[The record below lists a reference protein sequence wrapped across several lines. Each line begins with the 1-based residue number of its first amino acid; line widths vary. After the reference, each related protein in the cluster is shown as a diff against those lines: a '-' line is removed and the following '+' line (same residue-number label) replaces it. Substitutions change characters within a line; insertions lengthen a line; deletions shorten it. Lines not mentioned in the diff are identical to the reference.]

1 MIKTIYKVFCIAA
14 LCMPMWGCQWF
25 GQRHQQAGA
34 AVEINGNYL
43 YQATLDSLTLG
54 LSSEDSVRVA
64 QQYIGQWSKDILMY
78 EHAKAHADKQVEA
91 QVEAYRR
98 SLYVH
103 AYEEYLVERRMPKT
117 VPDSAVRQLYERMPD
132 RFILDESLVKGAMVV
147 VVSDAPNLQ
156 KLRKAMSE
164 LGNRRSDAMDDI
176 EKYAYRNASGY
187 ELFTDRWLTV
197 SDLLPL
203 MPIER
208 SELENRLKQSTLIET
223 SDSTRTYLLQVTD
236 KCLRGERMPL
246 EYARPEIEQIILSDR
261 RVEFLQKERER
272 LYDEAV
278 VTKKI
283 QFYEN

>member
-1 MIKTIYKVFCIAA
+1 MIKTFYKVLPVVAVSV
-14 LCMPMWGCQWF
+14 LLSGCRWF

-34 AVEINGNYL
+34 AVEINGYYL

-54 LSSEDSVRVA
+54 LSGEDSVRVA
-64 QQYIGQWSKDILMY
+64 QQYIGQWAKDILMY
-78 EHAKAHADKQVEA
+78 EHAKAHADKQIEA

-103 AYEEYLVERRMPKT
+103 AYEGYLVDRRMPKA
-117 VPDSAVRQLYERMPD
+117 VPDSSVRQLYDRMPD
-132 RFILDESLVKGAMVV
+132 RFILDESIVKGAMVV
-147 VVSDAPNLQ
+147 IVNDAPNQQ

-164 LGNRRSDAMDDI
+164 LGPQRSDAMDEI

-208 SELENRLKQSTLIET
+208 SELENRLKQSTMIET
-223 SDSTRTYLLQVTD
+223 ADSTRTYLLRVTN

-246 EYARPEIEQIILSDR
+246 EYARPEIEQIILSGR

-278 VTKKI
+278 VDKKI
-283 QFYEN
+283 QFYEK

>member
-1 MIKTIYKVFCIAA
+1 MKREKYILIVILAMLTT
-14 LCMPMWGCQWF
+14 GCQWF
-25 GQRHQQAGA
+25 DKRHQQAGA
-34 AVEINGNYL
+34 AAEINGNYL

-54 LSSEDSVRVA
+54 LSGEDSARVA
-64 QQYIGQWSKDILMY
+64 QQYIGQWAKDILMY
-78 EHAKAHADKQVEA
+78 EHAKARTDKQIDA

-98 SLYVH
+98 ALYVH
-103 AYEEYLVERRMPKT
+103 AYEEHLVERRMPKA
-117 VPDSAVRQLYERMPD
+117 VPDSAIQQLYDQMPD
-132 RFILDESLVKGAMVV
+132 RFLLNESLVKGAMVV

-164 LGNRRSDAMDDI
+164 LSNRNLDAMDDI

>member
-1 MIKTIYKVFCIAA
+1 MKTEKYILIVMLAVVA
-14 LCMPMWGCQWF
+14 TGCQWF
-25 GQRHQQAGA
+25 GKRHQQAGA
-34 AVEINGNYL
+34 AAEINGNYL

-54 LSSEDSVRVA
+54 LSGEDSVRVA
-64 QQYIGQWSKDILMY
+64 QQYIGQWAKDILMY
-78 EHAKAHADKQVEA
+78 ERAKSHADKQIDA

-98 SLYVH
+98 ALYVH

-117 VPDSAVRQLYERMPD
+117 VPDSAVRQMYDQMQD
-132 RFILDESLVKGAMVV
+132 RFLLNESLVKGAIVV
-147 VVSDAPNLQ
+147 VVNDAPNLQ
-156 KLRKAMSE
+156 KLRKWMSE
-164 LGNRRSDAMDDI
+164 LSNQKSDVLDDI

-208 SELENRLKQSTLIET
+208 NELENRLKQSTMVET
-223 SDSTRTYLLQVTD
+223 SDSTRTYLLRVTD
-236 KCLRGERMPL
+236 KCLRGDRMPL
-246 EYARPEIEQIILSDR
+246 EYARPEIEQLILSGR

-272 LYDEAV
+272 LYDAAV

-283 QFYEN
+283 QFYER

>member
-1 MIKTIYKVFCIAA
+1 MKESRYIFMVLLAVAVT
-14 LCMPMWGCQWF
+14 GCQWF
-25 GQRHQQAGA
+25 GKRHQQAGA
-34 AVEINGNYL
+34 AAAIDGNYL
-43 YQATLDSLTLG
+43 YQTTLDSLTLG
-54 LSSEDSVRVA
+54 LSGEDSVRVA
-64 QQYIGQWSKDILMY
+64 QQYIGQWAKDILMY
-78 EHAKAHADKQVEA
+78 EHAKSHADKQIEA

-117 VPDSAVRQLYERMPD
+117 VPDSAVRQLYDQMQD
-132 RFILDESLVKGAMVV
+132 RFLLNESLVKGAIVV
-147 VVSDAPNLQ
+147 VVNDAPNLQ
-156 KLRKAMSE
+156 KLRKWLTEMGTQNSE
-164 LGNRRSDAMDDI
+164 VLDEI

-208 SELENRLKQSTLIET
+208 SELENRLKQNTMIET
-223 SDSTRTYLLQVTD
+223 NDSTRTYLLRVTD
-236 KCLRGERMPL
+236 KCLRGDRMPL
-246 EYARPEIEQIILSDR
+246 EYARPEIEQIILSGR

-272 LYDEAV
+272 LYDAAV

-283 QFYEN
+283 QFYEKD